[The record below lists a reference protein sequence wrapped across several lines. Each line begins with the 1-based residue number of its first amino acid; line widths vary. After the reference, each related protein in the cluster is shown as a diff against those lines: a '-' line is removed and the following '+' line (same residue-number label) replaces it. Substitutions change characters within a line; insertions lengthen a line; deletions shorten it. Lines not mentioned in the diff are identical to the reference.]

1 MEQNMQQI
9 CNEMDK
15 NAYEFLEFQ
24 RAYHTDKANDQVL
37 MERTTQPFWQSM
49 RLSKRRLASKGLSMD
64 VEIEGDK
71 KSKTIEDERLH
82 MRKDGHHLAGNKTL
96 DVIAHR
102 TFYRDGKKI
111 FSIKNREICNL
122 ALLKTE
128 VNGDQA
134 ACPNCGY
141 VNTITSFIDGC
152 DACDS
157 KFTVQDFETKVSG
170 FSLEENTSAKI
181 KSTVAG
187 NAKLLGALIAAFI
200 LLGIVALIF
209 VAVRMYMGI
218 EGVNMV
224 DVILSLYTSIVMVP
238 VTIKSIIILGIVYA
252 VGASYLVSIYK
263 KPILQEEIVKQIL
276 PDFSARDFYQNLE
289 YKLRNIHLTDRA
301 EEVNVFA
308 RCALNDIIP
317 GYKNVVECDM
327 TRLKFIDIQT
337 DLDGYRLNVESELRL
352 TECDEKRISTNYE
365 KLNLTLFG
373 KPEVIGKSVTTL
385 RQYSCPGCRASIN
398 ILEGGVCNYC
408 GNTFDY
414 SEFGWVI
421 EAYENKRQP
430 VSLYQF
436 IKYAMIGL
444 FILVFGGHILL
455 PSGIGNPS
463 IFTMRQEFSEQMKS
477 IENIY
482 TSVQTPDALYED
494 VNCITSNDIILEQV
508 ATYRAKDAKAITE
521 QYQSYLTSQGLQFYK
536 MLDYGFVVYTSFYLD
551 TEETIQYYYRISV
564 TYEGNDLTVEEEI
577 VEDLEEV
584 VDPLE

>member
-1 MEQNMQQI
+1 MEQNLQTI
-9 CNEMDK
+9 CNDMDK
-15 NAYEFLEFQ
+15 KAYAFMKFQ
-24 RAYHTDKANDQVL
+24 REYYTDKADDEDL

-49 RLSKRRLASKGLSMD
+49 RLSKRRLASKGLFMD

-71 KSKTIEDERLH
+71 KSKTIKDERMH

-102 TFYRDGKKI
+102 TFYKDGKKI
-111 FSIKNREICNL
+111 STIKNREICNL

-141 VNTITSFIDGC
+141 VSTITSFIDGC
-152 DACDS
+152 DACNS
-157 KFTVQDFETKVSG
+157 KFTVQDFETKVSR

-181 KSTVAG
+181 KDTVSG
-187 NAKLLGALIAAFI
+187 NAKFLGKLVGFFI
-200 LLGIVALIF
+200 LLGVVALIF
-209 VAVRMYMGI
+209 AAARLILQIG
-218 EGVNMV
+218 GVNIV
-224 DVILSLYTSIVMVP
+224 DVILSLYTSLVMVP
-238 VTIKSIIILGIVYA
+238 VTIKSIIILGVLYA
-252 VGASYLVSIYK
+252 AGASYLVSIYK
-263 KPILQEEIVKQIL
+263 KPILQEELVKQSL
-276 PDFSARDFYQNLE
+276 PDFSATDFYQNLE
-289 YKLRNIHLTDRA
+289 YKLRNIHLTDKA

-308 RCALNDIIP
+308 RCALNDVITD
-317 GYKNVVECDM
+317 YKNVVECDM
-327 TRLKFIDIQT
+327 TRLKFIDFKT
-337 DLDGYRLNVESELRL
+337 DSDGYRVNVESELRL
-352 TECDEKRISTNYE
+352 TECDENRISTNYE

-373 KPEVIGKSVTTL
+373 KPAVIDKSITTL
-385 RQYSCPGCRASIN
+385 HQYTCPGCSASIN

-421 EAYENKRQP
+421 ESYESERQP

-436 IKYAMIGL
+436 IKYVMIGL
-444 FILVFGGHILL
+444 FIIIFGGHILL
-455 PSGIGNPS
+455 PSGIGKPS
-463 IFTMRQEFSEQMKS
+463 IFTMRQEFSKQMEN

-482 TSVQTPDALYED
+482 EKVQTPDVLYED

-508 ATYRAKDAKAITE
+508 ATYRTKDAKAITE
-521 QYQSYLTSQGLQFYK
+521 QYQSYLESQGLQYYK
-536 MLDYGFVVYTSFYLD
+536 TLDHGFVVYTSFYLD

-584 VDPLE
+584 VDPFG